1 MFIMN
6 NTIKPGTDNQP
17 AGTYV
22 EVNSNG
28 KAVKNARTATIQKGD
43 RLPPTQHSGNGWVKQ
58 K

>member
-1 MFIMN
+1 MKK
-6 NTIKPGTDNQP
+6 TIKPGTDNQP

-22 EVNSNG
+22 EVNSKG
-28 KAVKNARTATIQKGD
+28 KVAANARTATIQKGD